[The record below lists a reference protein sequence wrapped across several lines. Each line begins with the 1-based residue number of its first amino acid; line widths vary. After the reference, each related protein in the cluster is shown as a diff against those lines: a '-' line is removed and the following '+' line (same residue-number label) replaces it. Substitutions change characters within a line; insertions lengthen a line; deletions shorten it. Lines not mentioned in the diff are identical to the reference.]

1 MSRQSVLALLRKQM
15 GEPISGEELS
25 QRLGISR
32 TAVWKAINTLRQEGY
47 SIEARA
53 GQGYRLT
60 GVPDA
65 LTEPEIR
72 SFLHPVERVGRMLF
86 CYDQVDS
93 TNTRVKQLALEGAQD
108 GTVVVAN
115 CQTAG
120 RGRMNRVFQS
130 PRDQGIYLTAL
141 LRPQLP
147 PDRLMMVTAMAGVA
161 VCEAVE
167 QICGVRP
174 GLKWP
179 NDPVLNGKKLCGI
192 LTELSLEGE
201 SGRLQYLAV
210 GIGVNVGQRAED
222 FAPEV
227 RPVATSLLQE
237 LGHPV
242 SRPALAAAEIEALDR
257 LYAALLSGDT
267 EPYLAACR
275 RDCVN
280 LGRQVQ
286 LLLPDGTRQP
296 AVAEDLDEDFG
307 LVVRMADGS
316 RRTVHSGEVSV
327 RGLYGY
333 AARSNCA

>member
-1 MSRQSVLALLRKQM
+1 MSRQTVLALLRKQM

-120 RGRMNRVFQS
+120 RGRMNRVF
-130 PRDQGIYLTAL
+130 PVPPG
-141 LRPQLP
+141 PGNLP
-147 PDRLMMVTAMAGVA
+147 HR
-161 VCEAVE
+161 
-167 QICGVRP
+167 
-174 GLKWP
+174 
-179 NDPVLNGKKLCGI
+179 
-192 LTELSLEGE
+192 
-201 SGRLQYLAV
+201 
-210 GIGVNVGQRAED
+210 
-222 FAPEV
+222 
-227 RPVATSLLQE
+227 
-237 LGHPV
+237 
-242 SRPALAAAEIEALDR
+242 LAAA
-257 LYAALLSGDT
+257 
-267 EPYLAACR
+267 
-275 RDCVN
+275 
-280 LGRQVQ
+280 
-286 LLLPDGTRQP
+286 P
-296 AVAEDLDEDFG
+296 APP
-307 LVVRMADGS
+307 
-316 RRTVHSGEVSV
+316 
-327 RGLYGY
+327 
-333 AARSNCA
+333 

>member
-1 MSRQSVLALLRKQM
+1 MSRQTVLALLRERM
-15 GEPISGEELS
+15 GEPLSGEELS
-25 QRLGISR
+25 QQLGISR

-47 SIEARA
+47 TIEART

-72 SFLHPVERVGRMLF
+72 SFLTPVERVGRRLY

-93 TNTRVKQLALEGAQD
+93 TNTRVKQLALEGAED

-130 PRDQGIYLTAL
+130 PRGQGIYLTAL

-167 QICGVRP
+167 QVCGVRP

-179 NDPVLNGKKLCGI
+179 NDPVMNGKKLCGI

-210 GIGVNVGQRAED
+210 GIGVNVGQKEED
-222 FAPEV
+222 FSPEV

-237 LGHPV
+237 LGRPV

-257 LYAALLSGDT
+257 LYTALLSGDT
-267 EPYLAACR
+267 APYLAACR

-280 LGRQVQ
+280 LGRPVQ
-286 LLLPDGTRQP
+286 LMLPDGTRQS

-307 LVVRMADGS
+307 LVVRLEDGS
-316 RRTVHSGEVSV
+316 RRIVRSGEVSV

-333 AARSNCA
+333 VE

>member
-1 MSRQSVLALLRKQM
+1 M
-15 GEPISGEELS
+15 
-25 QRLGISR
+25 
-32 TAVWKAINTLRQEGY
+32 
-47 SIEARA
+47 
-53 GQGYRLT
+53 
-60 GVPDA
+60 
-65 LTEPEIR
+65 
-72 SFLHPVERVGRMLF
+72 
-86 CYDQVDS
+86 
-93 TNTRVKQLALEGAQD
+93 
-108 GTVVVAN
+108 
-115 CQTAG
+115 
-120 RGRMNRVFQS
+120 
-130 PRDQGIYLTAL
+130 
-141 LRPQLP
+141 
-147 PDRLMMVTAMAGVA
+147 
-161 VCEAVE
+161 
-167 QICGVRP
+167 
-174 GLKWP
+174 
-179 NDPVLNGKKLCGI
+179 
-192 LTELSLEGE
+192 TELSLEGE

-333 AARSNCA
+333 VE

>member
-1 MSRQSVLALLRKQM
+1 MCGFVGFTGLREQREAILHRM
-15 GEPISGEELS
+15 ADRIIHRGPDMEGYHISGDDP
-25 QRLGISR
+25 R
-32 TAVWKAINTLRQEGY
+32 TAIALGFRRL
-47 SIEARA
+47 SIIDLAA
-53 GQGYRLT
+53 G
-60 GVPDA
+60 
-65 LTEPEIR
+65 
-72 SFLHPVERVGRMLF
+72 
-86 CYDQVDS
+86 
-93 TNTRVKQLALEGAQD
+93 KQPMYNED

-130 PRDQGIYLTAL
+130 PRDQGIYLTTL

-167 QICGVRP
+167 QVCGVRP

-222 FAPEV
+222 FTPEV

-257 LYAALLSGDT
+257 LYAALEEIDKK
-267 EPYLAACR
+267 EAA
-275 RDCVN
+275 
-280 LGRQVQ
+280 
-286 LLLPDGTRQP
+286 
-296 AVAEDLDEDFG
+296 A
-307 LVVRMADGS
+307 
-316 RRTVHSGEVSV
+316 RRTITPQFLTEAYAKRTVRISIAEALDAKTVEMGLKESVGKTAGAFVYLYPPGIPMLVPGEGISKEVVAVIKSCRENAFRIHGV
-327 RGLYGY
+327 TEDGKIKVVI
-333 AARSNCA
+333 S

>member
-1 MSRQSVLALLRKQM
+1 M
-15 GEPISGEELS
+15 I
-25 QRLGISR
+25 
-32 TAVWKAINTLRQEGY
+32 
-47 SIEARA
+47 
-53 GQGYRLT
+53 
-60 GVPDA
+60 
-65 LTEPEIR
+65 
-72 SFLHPVERVGRMLF
+72 
-86 CYDQVDS
+86 
-93 TNTRVKQLALEGAQD
+93 
-108 GTVVVAN
+108 
-115 CQTAG
+115 
-120 RGRMNRVFQS
+120 
-130 PRDQGIYLTAL
+130 
-141 LRPQLP
+141 
-147 PDRLMMVTAMAGVA
+147 
-161 VCEAVE
+161 
-167 QICGVRP
+167 
-174 GLKWP
+174 
-179 NDPVLNGKKLCGI
+179 GKKLCGI

-333 AARSNCA
+333 VE

>member
-1 MSRQSVLALLRKQM
+1 MSRQTVLALLRKQM

-161 VCEAVE
+161 VCEAV
-167 QICGVRP
+167 
-174 GLKWP
+174 
-179 NDPVLNGKKLCGI
+179 
-192 LTELSLEGE
+192 
-201 SGRLQYLAV
+201 
-210 GIGVNVGQRAED
+210 
-222 FAPEV
+222 
-227 RPVATSLLQE
+227 
-237 LGHPV
+237 
-242 SRPALAAAEIEALDR
+242 
-257 LYAALLSGDT
+257 
-267 EPYLAACR
+267 
-275 RDCVN
+275 
-280 LGRQVQ
+280 
-286 LLLPDGTRQP
+286 
-296 AVAEDLDEDFG
+296 
-307 LVVRMADGS
+307 
-316 RRTVHSGEVSV
+316 
-327 RGLYGY
+327 
-333 AARSNCA
+333 

>member
-1 MSRQSVLALLRKQM
+1 MSRQTVLSLLRKQM

-242 SRPALAAAEIEALDR
+242 MSMIRFI
-257 LYAALLSGDT
+257 GI
-267 EPYLAACR
+267 
-275 RDCVN
+275 
-280 LGRQVQ
+280 
-286 LLLPDGTRQP
+286 
-296 AVAEDLDEDFG
+296 
-307 LVVRMADGS
+307 
-316 RRTVHSGEVSV
+316 
-327 RGLYGY
+327 
-333 AARSNCA
+333 